1 MGKIH
6 IARTM
11 LLGQREIEEAGVS
24 GEIQRVSF
32 KGQVK
37 RKKCAEPGCLNVF
50 NLKTGVCSS
59 DILPGEYIP
68 LGD

>member
-1 MGKIH
+1 MG
-6 IARTM
+6 
-11 LLGQREIEEAGVS
+11 
-24 GEIQRVSF
+24 F

-37 RKKCAEPGCLNVF
+37 RKKYADTGCLNVL

-59 DILPGEYIP
+59 HILPGEDTK